1 MLVQII
7 KYQLSSICLTQ
18 CFVGHGLH
26 ECHLVEYYSCLHQKQ
41 IMTMQDAIVLGLC
54 NHLN

>member
-54 NHLN
+54 NHVN